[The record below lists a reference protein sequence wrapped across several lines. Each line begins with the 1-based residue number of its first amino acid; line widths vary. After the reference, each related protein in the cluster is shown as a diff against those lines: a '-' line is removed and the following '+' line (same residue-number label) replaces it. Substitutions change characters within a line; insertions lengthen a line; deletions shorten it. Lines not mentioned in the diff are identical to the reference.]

1 MWFKNLLIYR
11 FTKPFTTTP
20 EELEQRLAEKPFRPC
35 GSQELA
41 TRGWASPL
49 GQDDSPLVHMA
60 NGRLMLCL
68 QRHEKI
74 LPAAVV
80 NEAVDA
86 RVAEIKAAEDRHV
99 GRKEKQE
106 LKDQTVFELLPRA
119 FAKSKRIFGY
129 IDPAAGLMVINS
141 SSATQAE
148 EFTTT
153 LRETLG
159 SVPVIPLNPL
169 NPIPDSMTH
178 WLKAGEPPEQFTI
191 GGECE
196 LRDKSDA
203 STVIRCKNLDLQVD
217 EIKSHLA
224 TSMYVNKLE
233 LIWNGGIE
241 CVVDDK
247 LAVKRLKFDD
257 LITDKLDQENTET
270 AAEQFDVD
278 FVLMAEEF
286 GKFIPALVNCFGG
299 PEVLSSE

>member
-20 EELEQRLAEKPFRPC
+20 EELEQLLAEKPFRPC
-35 GSQELA
+35 GSQDKA

-49 GQDDSPLVHMA
+49 GQGDAPLVHVA
-60 NGRLMLCL
+60 NNRLMLCL
-68 QRHEKI
+68 QRQERV

-80 NEAVDA
+80 NEALDEK
-86 RVAEIKAAEDRHV
+86 VAAIKAEEDRHV

-106 LKDQTVFELLPRA
+106 LKDQLIFELLPRA
-119 FAKSKRIFGY
+119 FTKSKRLFGY
-129 IDPAAGLMVINS
+129 IDPAAGLMVINTS
-141 SSATQAE
+141 SGTQAE

-159 SVPVIPLNPL
+159 SVPVIPLRPL
-169 NPIPDSMTH
+169 NPIPDAMTF
-178 WLKAGEPPEQFTI
+178 WLKSGQPPEQFTI

-196 LRDKSDA
+196 LKDKSDA
-203 STVIRCKNLDLQVD
+203 SAVIRCKNLDLQAD

-224 TSMYVNKLE
+224 SSMYVTKLE
-233 LIWNGGIE
+233 MIWNGGIE
-241 CVVDDK
+241 CVVDDNF
-247 LAVKRLKFDD
+247 AVKRLKFDD
-257 LITDKLDQENTET
+257 LITDKIDQENTET

-286 GKFIPALVNCFGG
+286 SNFIPALVNCFGG
-299 PEVLSSE
+299 PELLS